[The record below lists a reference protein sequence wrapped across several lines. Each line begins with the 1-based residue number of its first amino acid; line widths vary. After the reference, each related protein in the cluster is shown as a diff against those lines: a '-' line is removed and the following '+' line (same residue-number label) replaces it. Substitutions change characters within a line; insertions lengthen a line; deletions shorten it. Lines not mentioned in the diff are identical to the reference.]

1 MKKIKCLFLLLILC
15 SLTSGFAQQKAG
27 GAQSGNVT
35 GIVTDEK
42 GEAIIGAAVKLKG
55 STQGTITDVD
65 GKFSLKAS
73 PNSVLTISYIGYSS
87 QEIDLNGR
95 TTLSIQ
101 LKEET
106 KKLDEVVVIGYGTV
120 KKRDLTGAVA
130 SVSGKDLVAN
140 PVSNVTEALQGHL
153 PGVNV
158 MSQDGRPGATVSI
171 KVRGGGSIT
180 QSSDPLYIVDGF
192 PVSDISDIPADR
204 IESIDVLKDAS
215 STAIYGASG
224 ANGVILVTTK
234 SAKSEKT
241 TVSYSSYIQSKSAAK
256 TLDVVNSAQDY
267 VAYTWGYAGL
277 LGSSYAAIGTTFFGL
292 GTDANAASNWA
303 KYGTMQTHNY
313 TKDLLRTALSQNHN
327 LSIAGGSEKT
337 KYLFESSY
345 LNDNGIRINSGYDR
359 WNASLKLTH
368 QLQKNMK
375 LGFNLAYMQSVTSG
389 KNDLSNLSTAY
400 QYRAIEP
407 LGDGSNYSGWG
418 NGDANIDLG
427 KNVVNIINNYTQIYK
442 DQYITGQASFNWEII
457 KGLTLNDDLG
467 LKRTGSDH
475 KYWDNGY
482 NTSYKY
488 AKLDLSDG
496 WSSRN
501 AVTLN
506 YQIPGLGKDHNLNV
520 MVGQEV
526 VMSNSNT
533 SEITGA
539 GYPSSFGFN
548 DAFGMI
554 TMTNSSLG
562 KDTRSYTIGTP
573 DRAQSWFGRA
583 NYTLLDRYLLTA
595 TFRADNSS
603 KFAPNYRWGYFPAAA
618 LGWRVIDEP
627 FMAKA
632 KNWLDNLKLRLSYGE
647 SGANGI
653 NSGLWKDTWTTSTAQ
668 VNGVVVTTYVPG
680 QMLPNPSL
688 KWETTISRNL
698 GIDFGF
704 LNRVNG
710 TIEAY
715 YNTNKDLLLRAPVDV
730 TTGYSYQ
737 YQNIGKTSN
746 KGLEVSLNVAIIKSK
761 DFNLKAGF
769 NYNYNIN
776 KIEQLAPNMIT
787 QYGQIW
793 GSTLKTPLSY
803 DYQLIVGNSVGTL
816 MGCHNLGYYTLNDF
830 TYANGTYTLK
840 SGVHDFPLSL
850 NYPGKSMFN
859 LPSGQKA
866 FPGCL
871 KIATN
876 ADGTAKVNQ
885 YDMRAKHTGGFNFNG
900 NFKNF
905 DFSTNFTWQIGGK
918 IYNAQAMNDFYGN
931 KDNSLGA
938 NHYSYFS
945 KTFRLWEVKDGQL
958 VQASTDPDNLARL
971 NANATYALPTFENGI
986 ILDNWIEDASYLRLS
1001 TLTIGYTLPKS
1012 ITKKAAIENL
1022 RIYVTGGNLFCLTHY
1037 SGLDPEVDAITST
1050 TTSSGGSSGNFPT
1063 PGVDFNSYPRARTFT
1078 LGVNV
1083 TF

>member
-15 SLTSGFAQQKAG
+15 SFTAALAQ
-27 GAQSGNVT
+27 QSGNVT
-35 GIVTDEK
+35 GVITDEK

-55 STQGTITDVD
+55 STVGTVTDID
-65 GKFSLKAS
+65 GKFSLKAPAS
-73 PNSVLTISYIGYSS
+73 SVLSISYVGYTS
-87 QEIDLNGR
+87 QEVPVNGR
-95 TTLSIQ
+95 TSINVQ
-101 LKEET
+101 LKEDT

-120 KKRDLTGAVA
+120 KKRDLTGSVA
-130 SVSGKDLVAN
+130 SVSGKDLAAN

-158 MSQDGRPGATVSI
+158 MSQDGRPGAAVSI
-171 KVRGGGSIT
+171 KIRGGGSIT
-180 QSSDPLYIVDGF
+180 QSNDPIYIVDGF

-215 STAIYGASG
+215 STAIYGARG

-234 SAKSEKT
+234 NAKGEKT
-241 TVSYSSYIQSKSAAK
+241 TISYSSYIQSKTASK
-256 TLDVVNSAQDY
+256 TLDIVNSAQDY

-277 LGSSYAAIGTTFFGL
+277 LGSSYAGIGSTFFGL
-292 GTDANAASNWA
+292 GSDANAAANWT
-303 KYGTMQTHNY
+303 KYGSMQTHNY
-313 TKDLLRTALSQNHN
+313 TKDLLRTALSHNHN
-327 LSIAGGSEKT
+327 LSIAGGSDKT
-337 KYLFESSY
+337 KYLFEGSY
-345 LNDNGIRINSGYDR
+345 LNDNGIRINSGYER

-375 LGFNLAYMQSVTSG
+375 FGLNLAYMQSVTNG
-389 KNDLSNLSTAY
+389 KNDLGNLASAY

-407 LGDGSNYSGWG
+407 LGDGTNYSGWG

-427 KNVVNIINNYTQIYK
+427 KNVVSIVNNYTQKNK
-442 DQYITGQASFNWEII
+442 DQYINGQGTFNWEII
-457 KGLTLNDDLG
+457 KGLTLNDELG
-467 LKRTGSDH
+467 LKRSNSDD

-482 NTSYKY
+482 NTAYKY

-506 YQIPGLGKDHNLNV
+506 YQVQGLGKAHSLNV
-520 MVGQEV
+520 LAGQEV
-526 VMSNSNT
+526 VMSNSNST
-533 SEITGA
+533 EITGA

-562 KDTRSYTIGTP
+562 KDTRSYSIGTP
-573 DRAQSWFGRA
+573 SRTQSWFGRA
-583 NYTLLDRYLLTA
+583 NYTLLERYLLTA
-595 TFRADNSS
+595 TFRADGST
-603 KFAPNYRWGYFPAAA
+603 KFAPNNRWGYFPAAA
-618 LGWRVIDEP
+618 LGWRVVDEP
-627 FMAKA
+627 FMAKT
-632 KNWLDNLKLRLSYGE
+632 KSWLDNLKLRISYGE
-647 SGANGI
+647 SGADNI
-653 NSGLWKDTWTTSTAQ
+653 NSSLWKDTWSTSTAQ
-668 VNGVVVTTYVPG
+668 VNGNVVTTYVPG
-680 QMLPNPSL
+680 SMLPNPDL
-688 KWETTISRNL
+688 KWETTISRNI

-704 LNRVNG
+704 LNRING
-710 TIEAY
+710 TIDLY

-737 YQNIGKTSN
+737 YQNVGKTSN
-746 KGLEVSLNVAIIKSK
+746 KGIELSLNAAIIKSK
-761 DFNLKAGF
+761 DFNLKASL
-769 NYNYNIN
+769 NYNYNLN
-776 KIEQLAPNMIT
+776 KIEQLAPGMIT

-816 MGCHNLGYYTLNDF
+816 MGCQNLGYYTLNDF
-830 TYANGTYTLK
+830 NYDAASKTYTLK
-840 SGVHDFPLSL
+840 SGVADFPLSV
-850 NYPGKSMFN
+850 NYPGKSTFV
-859 LPSGQKA
+859 LPTGQKA

-905 DFSTNFTWQIGGK
+905 DFSANFTWQIGGK
-918 IYNAQAMNDFYGN
+918 VYNAQAMADFFGN
-931 KDNSLGA
+931 KDGSLGA

-945 KTFRLWEVKDGQL
+945 NTFRLWEVKDGQI
-958 VQASTDPDNLARL
+958 AYYTDPDNLARL
-971 NANATYALPTFENGI
+971 NSNATYALPTFENGI
-986 ILDNWIEDASYLRLS
+986 ILDNWIEDASFLRLS

-1012 ITKKAAIENL
+1012 ILKKAAIENV
-1022 RIYVTGGNLFCLTHY
+1022 RIYATGGNLFCLSGY
-1037 SGLDPEVDAITST
+1037 SGLDPEVNSIT
-1050 TTSSGGSSGNFPT
+1050 SSGNFPT
-1063 PGVDFNSYPRARTFT
+1063 PGVDYNSYPRARTFT